1 MSRVLKDQ
9 TSLNLK
15 LTEPLR
21 QDRFSTQIHPIRE
34 RFDAWAQL
42 LAPVVLAE
50 NPQRDFKACA
60 RAYDLGRMH
69 YVSTH
74 HDAMYHQRSEE
85 LISQS
90 GIDHW
95 LLTLRR
101 SGTERSRCGDT
112 VLDSQPGSLDIRSL
126 ARPFSGE
133 TSRTGCVFIF
143 LSRDDFVSLAPL
155 LDGANHR
162 LLEGSMKGVIRD
174 FILSLDEVI
183 GDMTVADLPVLVN
196 SITALLNAA
205 LEPCRSK
212 TEEAR
217 DVIAASL
224 LDKARSYIHA
234 NLKSP
239 DLDPDTIGAAMQMS
253 RRKLYY
259 LFERR
264 GGVARYIR
272 RRRLLACHDAIVDAA
287 DHRFVS
293 TIAYEYGFTNAAQFS
308 RNFLAE
314 FGYSPTE
321 AREFNLCGYRP
332 IEKAPAT
339 FTEWLLQVRNDG

>member
-1 MSRVLKDQ
+1 MGCVLKDQ
-9 TSLNLK
+9 ALLNLK
-15 LTEPLR
+15 LKHPLR
-21 QDRFSTQIHPIRE
+21 EDRFSTHIYPVND

-42 LAPVVLAE
+42 VAPLVLAE
-50 NPQRDFKACA
+50 KVQSGFKACA

-69 YVSTH
+69 YVSTC
-74 HDAMYHQRSEE
+74 HDAVRHQRSDE

-101 SGTERSRCGDT
+101 TGTERSRCGDR
-112 VLDSQPGSLDIRSL
+112 VLESEPGSLDIRSL
-126 ARPFSGE
+126 AHPFSGE
-133 TSRTGCVFIF
+133 TSQTGCVFIF

-183 GDMTVADLPVLVN
+183 GGMTVADVPVLVN

-205 LEPCRSK
+205 LEPCRSR
-212 TEEAR
+212 TQEVA
-217 DVIAASL
+217 DVVASSL
-224 LDKARSYIHA
+224 LDKARRYIHA

-239 DLDPDTIGAAMQMS
+239 DLDPDTICAAMQMS

-264 GGVARYIR
+264 GGVASYIR

-332 IEKAPAT
+332 IEKPPAT
-339 FTEWLLQVRNDG
+339 FTEWLLQVRSGD

>member
-1 MSRVLKDQ
+1 MDRALKDQ
-9 TSLNLK
+9 ASRNLK

-21 QDRFSTQIHPIRE
+21 EDRFSTHIHPRND
-34 RFDAWAQL
+34 RFEAWAQL
-42 LAPVVLAE
+42 LAPIVATE
-50 NPQRDFKACA
+50 TSQSGFRAHA

-74 HDAMYHQRSEE
+74 HDAMQHQRSDE
-85 LISQS
+85 LIDQS

-112 VLDSQPGSLDIRSL
+112 VLESRPGCLDIRSL
-126 ARPFSGE
+126 AHAFTGE

-183 GDMTVADLPVLVN
+183 GGMTVADIPVLVN

-205 LEPCRSK
+205 LEPCRSRAQEV
-212 TEEAR
+212 T
-217 DVIAASL
+217 DVVASSL
-224 LDKARSYIHA
+224 LDKARRYIHA

-239 DLDPDTIGAAMQMS
+239 DLDPDTICAAMQMS

-272 RRRLLACHDAIVDAA
+272 YRRLLACHDAIVDAA

-321 AREFNLCGYRP
+321 AREFNLFGYRP

-339 FTEWLLQVRNDG
+339 FTEWLLQVRGDE